1 MNFPTEKNIQNS
13 KLLIL
18 NNISSN
24 RRCLVQQ
31 IKNVRNKQKHYQLKA
46 KINIAVHKKDSNS
59 TTQQLK
65 STIRSVPTLQL
76 KALLHSED
84 EKSLLKTF
92 ISSDRG
98 SLRDDALL
106 YIAAAPLFQILSL
119 YMYRK
124 WWTQG

>member
-76 KALLHSED
+76 KALLHSEAALAP
-84 EKSLLKTF
+84 KGALYVMMLYY
-92 ISSDRG
+92 ISQQLHFFKFFHYICIESG
-98 SLRDDALL
+98 GLRD
-106 YIAAAPLFQILSL
+106 
-119 YMYRK
+119 R
-124 WWTQG
+124 